1 MQLSKSQIKHIAKLA
16 RLDLSDKELKT
27 YGNQL
32 TDILNFVE
40 KLQQVNTVGVEPM
53 AHTTG
58 AENIF
63 REDEPTNWDKQEVNN
78 ALDQAPELED
88 REIKVKRVLQ

>member
-40 KLQQVNTVGVEPM
+40 KLQQVDTTDVEYM
-53 AHTTG
+53 AHTEG
-58 AENIF
+58 GENIF
-63 REDEPTNWDKQEVNN
+63 REDEPTNWDEQEVNN

-88 REIKVKRVLQ
+88 REIKVKRVFQ

>member
-16 RLDLSDKELKT
+16 RLDLSDRELKI

-40 KLQQVNTVGVEPM
+40 KLQQVDTTDVEYM

-63 REDEPTNWDKQEVNN
+63 REDEPTNWDEQEVNN
-78 ALDQAPELED
+78 ALDQAPELEG